1 MVYKSIDIMKF
12 VMALCVVTIHCATVD
27 AIPIDILRR
36 LGTAIIRL
44 AVPFFFVTSA
54 FLLYRHM
61 EFDEGGRLSNKEE
74 FREKQRRYLSRIAK
88 MFLTWATLYFCA
100 TQSETFSQGPMEV
113 AKSYFCQTALWGSGY
128 MWYLWGLLLVIP
140 IISKLLAYRKRGK
153 YLVLIG
159 FMLMCLFRL
168 YSHYGS
174 VEEPNWWQQP
184 LVYLWQGHVVN
195 INGFCYAWAYISVGA
210 FMGTTSQWKKLTNK
224 QLGCIFAFSFLYSWF
239 IDNGEVCVGL
249 QPAAFALVAF
259 CMRWNIRQE
268 SPWFGRLRQLST
280 YVYLT
285 HVFVIMFAYHTLG
298 LSYSSLAQWLFCL
311 VGSVVVAQVVIWT
324 KTK

>member
-27 AIPIDILRR
+27 AIPVDILRQ
-36 LGTAIIRL
+36 LGTAVISL

-61 EFDEGGRLSNKEE
+61 AFDEEGRLSNKEE
-74 FREKQRRYLSRIAK
+74 FHQKQRHYLLHIAK
-88 MFLTWATLYFCA
+88 MFLTWMTLYFCM
-100 TQSETFSQGPMEV
+100 TQNETFLQGPLEV
-113 AKSYFCQTALWGSGY
+113 AKAYIGQAVLWGSGY

-140 IISKLLAYRKRGK
+140 LISKLLSNVNRGG
-153 YLVLIG
+153 LVFIG
-159 FMLMCLFRL
+159 FVLTCIFRF

-210 FMGTTSQWKKLTNK
+210 FMATTSRWKKLSNM
-224 QLGCIFAFSFLYSWF
+224 QLGCIFAVSFLYSWF
-239 IDNGEVCVGL
+239 IDNGVVCVGL
-249 QPAAFALVAF
+249 QPAAFALVAL
-259 CMRWNIRQE
+259 CMRWNIQRE

-285 HVFVIMFAYHTLG
+285 HVFVIMFAYHTFG